1 VHRARG
7 GFPLALMYSKKTTM
21 AYTTPTPS
29 RPDTWFHNR
38 WVTLSLFALLFLVC
52 YIDRFILGALLTPI
66 KDELRITDE
75 QLGRLNTIFVVAYI
89 GIIPLWGYLG
99 DRFSRKWFILS
110 SLILWSFSSIG
121 SGLAVTFGSLLF
133 WRAFV
138 GLGEGIFSGM
148 APGWIADTFGPKL
161 RSLAFAIV
169 QSTSQ
174 IAAWVAYH
182 YGGKIAA
189 ESSWHNALF
198 IAGVPGLILALGVIF
213 LREPKPGAAD
223 DEAVQQTAKPT
234 LAETLQFLKDKSYL
248 LYVGAYT
255 IRMLAVSGLF
265 FWGAVLLHREFGVSN
280 KEATSFIG
288 GAYFWAGVPGI
299 FIGGFLAG
307 RLARRLRGAYAF
319 WLVGGEI
326 LSGIAVATV
335 LLFVHDLQTAQWLIL
350 AQMFF
355 AGNSW
360 GVINPLLFELAPAR
374 LRSVAVSV
382 SIAVATGGS
391 TFLYAQL
398 LGYISDLYGIRHAL
412 YLIPAGYFIAASLW
426 LALGLRQKRAQEKS
440 EVSVATLETASA

>member
-1 VHRARG
+1 MTHSIVA
-7 GFPLALMYSKKTTM
+7 
-21 AYTTPTPS
+21 PS
-29 RPDTWFHNR
+29 GAWHWFHNR
-38 WVTLSLFALLFLVC
+38 WATLTLFALLFLVC

-66 KDELRITDE
+66 KEELGITDE
-75 QLGRLNTIFVVAYI
+75 QLGRLNVVFVLAYI
-89 GIIPLWGYLG
+89 GIVPLWGYLG
-99 DRFSRKWFILS
+99 DRFSRKWFIFA
-110 SLILWSFSSIG
+110 SLVLWSFSSIG
-121 SGLAVTFGSLLF
+121 SGLAATFGSLLI
-133 WRAFV
+133 WRALV

-161 RSLAFAIV
+161 RSFAFAVV

-198 IAGVPGLILALGVIF
+198 IAGAPGLVLALGVIF

-223 DEAVQQTAKPT
+223 TVAQKNETKPSFSEILT
-234 LAETLQFLKDKSYL
+234 FLKQKHYV
-248 LYVGAYT
+248 LYVSAYT
-255 IRMLAVSGLF
+255 VRMLAVSGLF

-288 GAYFWAGVPGI
+288 GAYFFAGVPGI
-299 FIGGFLAG
+299 FFGGILAG

-319 WLVGGEI
+319 WLVGAEV
-326 LSGIAVATV
+326 LAGIAVATV
-335 LLFVHDLQTAQWLIL
+335 LTFVHDIETAKWLIL

-360 GVINPLLFELAPAR
+360 GVINPLLFDFAPAR
-374 LRSVAVSV
+374 LRSIAVSV
-382 SIAVATGGS
+382 ALAVSTGGS

-398 LGYISDLYGIRHAL
+398 LGYVSDLHGIRVAL
-412 YLIPAGYFIAASLW
+412 YLVPAGYFVAATLW
-426 LALGLRQKRAQEKS
+426 LILGLSQNRVRPETD
-440 EVSVATLETASA
+440 VAVQTLEPATAA

>member
-1 VHRARG
+1 MSTSQTASETTSRARH
-7 GFPLALMYSKKTTM
+7 
-21 AYTTPTPS
+21 
-29 RPDTWFHNR
+29 WFHNR
-38 WVTLSLFALLFLVC
+38 WVTLGLFALLFLVC

-66 KDELRITDE
+66 KEELKITDE
-75 QLGRLNTIFVVAYI
+75 QLGRLNVVFVVAYI
-89 GIIPLWGYLG
+89 GIVPLWGYLG
-99 DRFSRKWFILS
+99 DRFSRKWFIFT
-110 SLILWSFSSIG
+110 SLVLWSFSSIG
-121 SGLAVTFGSLLF
+121 SGLAVTFGSLLV
-133 WRAFV
+133 WRALV

-161 RSLAFAIV
+161 RSLAFAVV

-223 DEAVQQTAKPT
+223 EMMSHKTEKPT
-234 LAETLQFLKDKSYL
+234 FAEIFQFLKQKNYL

-255 IRMLAVSGLF
+255 IRLLAVSGLF

-299 FIGGFLAG
+299 FIGGILAG
-307 RLARRLRGAYAF
+307 RLARRVKGAYAF
-319 WLVGGEI
+319 WLVGGE
-326 LSGIAVATV
+326 LLAGIAVATV
-335 LLFVHDLQTAQWLIL
+335 LLFVRDLATAKWLIL

-360 GVINPLLFELAPAR
+360 GVITPLLFDFAPAR

-382 SIAVATGGS
+382 SLAISTGGS
-391 TFLYAQL
+391 TFLYAGL
-398 LGYISDLYGIRHAL
+398 IGYLSDLHGIRHAL
-412 YLIPAGYFIAASLW
+412 YLIPTGYFLAAVLW
-426 LALGLRQKRAQEKS
+426 LILGLRQNRGKETS
-440 EVSVATLETASA
+440 TATVKALEPAAA